1 MAVDLAL
8 ELGDPKLLLG
18 DQSFVFRGFCTGKR
32 ERRPIP
38 SPAFEYDLKARLKVH
53 ILRKTTE
60 LHKAAATEG
69 IHRAR
74 RADLEDR
81 GPERMIRTYPALMHS
96 INNRFYQVEETD
108 SKKSTGGIEFRHPKG
123 NVRYFV

>member
-1 MAVDLAL
+1 IHRLNHDACSSSR
-8 ELGDPKLLLG
+8 KIRLLG
-18 DQSFVFRGFCTGKR
+18 QA
-32 ERRPIP
+32 P
-38 SPAFEYDLKARLKVH
+38 RLKVH

-96 INNRFYQVEETD
+96 IKTIDFTKWKKRIARNQLEELN
-108 SKKSTGGIEFRHPKG
+108 SGIQNGYRSSPWL
-123 NVRYFV
+123 